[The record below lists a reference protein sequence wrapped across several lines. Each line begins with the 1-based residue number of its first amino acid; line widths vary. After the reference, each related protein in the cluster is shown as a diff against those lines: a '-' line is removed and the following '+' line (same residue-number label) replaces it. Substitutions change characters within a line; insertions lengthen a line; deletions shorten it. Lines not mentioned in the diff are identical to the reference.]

1 MNSNNSQNSN
11 LLWIGIL
18 IIMLPFMVIG
28 ALIVNDIRSRANPQA
43 QPQQVVISNVTSTS
57 LTVSYYTEAAVTG
70 TATASGAGG
79 GNGFG
84 RDFRDTSGTEGNYKA
99 HYIVITNLAP
109 ETEYTIAINSGGSN
123 FTDPA
128 WKGKTT
134 AVGSV
139 SVPSPIY
146 GRVTASGLKEGLVY
160 AVAGDASGNTGVASY
175 LMQNETFVLDRNNFG
190 GNADR
195 TGKDMIIYVN
205 TLTAGTAKAQFP
217 VATNSVGNLELK
229 QSNLMFDPLE
239 KITPGGQP
247 DLDGSPVTPPTTNP
261 PASAPVTPPVT
272 PPTSLPDADTISTGM
287 LTEPYSSGAEII
299 NPEAPYDV
307 FISNLSPTG
316 FTVNWSTKTATIGFL
331 EILET
336 GNVSRVVDP
345 RDGSITNAKPRFTH
359 TASASSG
366 SIPAG
371 TKFQFQLSSNGRSY
385 GINMLAAS
393 QAMQE
398 QFSAYAASYKSGI
411 SPTFSLGSTIP
422 VATPFAVIIPA
433 APDSP
438 PLPVALQGSVTS
450 SIPAT
455 NYNAL
460 SSALIGRANNLPAAA
475 ELSRDTIVAAR
486 TSTGLFVSAPVTVD
500 GNFSLSLGSM
510 LNQARTAYVSITN
523 GTNLSVL
530 ATGSYS
536 QSVTSSTVYSSDS
549 PISLRLASEASIFS
563 PTNFSVQST
572 GLITGFSAAGQSQRV
587 RVNGVEET
595 SSSLSQGWQL
605 PSAQAK
611 VGLNKIELLDD
622 TGKVIDTRLF
632 IIDVKI
638 LPDTALDENS
648 FKIIIGTILTG
659 LGIFVYLKYWR
670 GRDKLYNGG

>member
-1 MNSNNSQNSN
+1 MNSNNSQNRN
-11 LLWIGIL
+11 VIAIGIL
-18 IIMLPFMVIG
+18 IILLPFMVIG
-28 ALIVNDIRSRANPQA
+28 ALVVNDIRSRANPQA
-43 QPQQVVISNVTSTS
+43 QPQQVVVSNVTSTS
-57 LTVSYYTEAAVTG
+57 MTVSYFTEAAVTG

-123 FTDPA
+123 FTDAA
-128 WKGKTT
+128 WKGKTV

-146 GRVTASGLKEGLVY
+146 GRITSSGLKEGLVY
-160 AVAGDASGNTGVASY
+160 AIAGDTSGNTGVASY

-190 GNADR
+190 GEADR

-229 QSNLMFDPLE
+229 QTALAFDPAE

-247 DLDGSPVTPPTTNP
+247 DLGGGSVTPPTTP
-261 PASAPVTPPVT
+261 PTSAPVTPPVT
-272 PPTSLPDADTISTGM
+272 PPASLPDADTISTGM

-299 NPEAPYDV
+299 NPEAPYDI

-331 EILET
+331 EILEA
-336 GNVSRVVDP
+336 GNVSKVVDP
-345 RDGSITNAKPRFTH
+345 RDGSITNAKSRFTH

-385 GINMLAAS
+385 GINMLTAS

-398 QFSAYAASYKSGI
+398 KFSTYAASYKSGV
-411 SPTFSLGSTIP
+411 SPTFSLDGTIP

-433 APDSP
+433 ATDSP
-438 PLPVALQGSVTS
+438 PLPVALQGGVTA

-460 SSALIGRANNLPAAA
+460 SSALIGRANNLPASA

-510 LNQARTAYVSITN
+510 LNEARTAYVSITN
-523 GTNLSVL
+523 GTSLSVL
-530 ATGSYS
+530 ATGSYG
-536 QSVTSSTVYSSDS
+536 QSVTSSAVYNSDS
-549 PISLRLASEASIFS
+549 PISLRLASQPSIFS
-563 PTNFSVQST
+563 PTNFSVQSA
-572 GLITGFSAAGQSQRV
+572 GLITGFSAAGQSPRV

-595 SSSLSQGWQL
+595 SSSLSQDWQL
-605 PSAQAK
+605 PSNQAK

-622 TGKVIDTRLF
+622 TGEVIDTRLF